1 MRRPLVERLVF
12 GGLIVASFFAGWTWR
27 GSAQR
32 DGVTAGEPGGV
43 NVAAG
48 KTGAADKRG
57 EAARKVAGGKAAS
70 VSREVMDAL
79 DRVNEVDR
87 ALSLVGILQ
96 NLSAD
101 NWR

>member
-1 MRRPLVERLVF
+1 MPRPLMERLVF
-12 GGLIVASFFAGWTWR
+12 GGLIVASFFAGWAWR
-27 GSAQR
+27 GGAQR
-32 DGVTAGEPGGV
+32 DGSAAAETSGRNTG
-43 NVAAG
+43 AG

-101 NWR
+101 N